1 MSFTSDYMN
10 FRQNAYKKK
19 KKKTT
24 GDEFTDEFINA
35 LDDEHYQQY
44 EDLAPVK
51 KQTQTTAKTE
61 APVKEEKE
69 RSWFQKSDSDSLLDT
84 IGGTVQDVRENLL
97 SGLLGIGE
105 SVVDAGAYVAGGVGK
120 LFGADEFAE
129 DTKKFISKDLYDEK
143 EVAKKI
149 ISGTTLDH
157 MEYDT
162 DKDSVLGEKTEG
174 LLESGGQLL
183 GTVGLQAVGVPW
195 FVTTGVTSFGSE
207 AENAF
212 NQGATYGEAGLSAAI
227 SAGAEI
233 LTEKLFG
240 GSGLG
245 EKGLIN
251 LEPLTKGIANKA
263 VKALADYGIDMGA
276 EGLEE
281 VASQFIGTLGQ
292 QLTHEKEATWQELLT
307 NEGAMDAYIAQVGD
321 SLFGKDAREA
331 YKEAFVGGAALSGVA
346 NVGKVG
352 SSVKNKTDYRTGLPN
367 EQIVENEVTDEPIV
381 EEQVEPQTPDVEE
394 NIFQN
399 EMEKLEN
406 NITEETTGNA
416 SIEDLQKEY
425 NAVYQQ
431 FREANRA
438 NDKEAVS
445 RLSQRLSD
453 LNQQISKAETDK
465 TIAEEA
471 AVEEEVAEEKQTS
484 SPKDLM
490 DIAKQARRE
499 NFHGAYTEN
508 GKQYLSDGSFVA
520 EFNTVDESLEQRA
533 DFPGKIA
540 TQEIAEAFERPAQGN
555 FDIHET
561 EDGYVKVGNSVFD
574 SKYVN
579 AMVRAFDN
587 PKFSIAKHRG
597 GHDVLLVTGDNGRAV
612 LMPVEAGE
620 NVNVAYEAQEL
631 APTAE
636 NTYPEDFA
644 PAVEGTAKKNTPN
657 TVLYNK
663 RDGVNGWGETYGTA
677 QEALNDA
684 VRNLN
689 QELWNAFE
697 DDFTRDSK
705 HYPVV
710 NAFIAVQEDVRQ
722 QTITP
727 MQGAQLLSEIYN
739 TSGAD
744 GLDRIYYHRTGNLY
758 DAVLEKAK
766 KYDTTPPADST
777 YPEDFAPITEDEA
790 NKLSEENLA
799 SLTDE
804 DAPDEAPAPYY
815 ESENID
821 PFEDREMKEV
831 SKDRKVNAYQY
842 DNPEVKPFF
851 QEEANILLGELQR
864 TQKPETIYNG
874 DLKYS
879 MTYEAAQDI
888 PDIYRTPR
896 MTTESIEY
904 LRDTVGM
911 SYADI
916 EKGLNAIIK
925 DEGAENIAAA
935 KKIEFHI
942 NDRLIHGYNADGV
955 QIPPNQDYV
964 NLLEA
969 KHNEEKGAQV
979 TAQGE
984 EAAEY
989 LTDDIAP
996 YEVIEAE
1003 YNEAHKRAMEI
1014 ANQKVLPYEKH
1025 LYKWQDDFREASA
1038 REDYWLNKLMEREG
1052 EDVAPAK
1059 ETPKPKEAYEAIRP
1073 EKPKAE
1079 PRMKR
1084 ADTPATVED
1093 FNKLASKV
1101 YNSLKGKPTNKYHN
1115 VGKYGVYIGRNSAD
1129 QAVIT
1134 IKKPSGENVRYNIEG
1149 GKYWKNERL
1158 WHEAA
1163 EKVAKLE
1170 YPNVEAPIKDEKIAK
1185 VLTEEP
1191 TVDKKKSSALSMFK
1205 NNVLDKGMVFE
1216 DLSLETG
1223 NRELQA
1229 RWNSIRYA
1237 ENKAQRHM
1245 EKALK
1250 PIIETVEQSGK
1261 TQQFY
1266 EYLYHLH
1273 NGDRMSLES
1282 NAKKKI
1288 ESLQD
1293 KFGKLKFE
1301 QIQAIAAKEIT
1312 DKTTAKTAQT
1322 IRDAREYLKANDARN
1337 KPVFGDSVTAEVSQ
1351 GKAADLEKANP
1362 EFKSYAKEV
1371 YDYMNTLRENLVDAG
1386 VISKELANQWAEIY
1400 PHYVPIRRAGKDGA
1414 AITVPLDT
1422 NRTGVNAPI
1431 KRATGGNSDILPLF
1445 DTMALRTEQTFKA
1458 IAKNRFGVE
1467 LKNTLGTTIS
1477 DEVANVDEAIDSI
1490 DTQDELLKEGKNGAS
1505 PTFTVFEDGKRVEFE
1520 ITEEMYDA
1528 MKPASKGLSYTNK
1541 VANTVGN
1548 VFRGLLTEY
1557 NPVFLAT
1564 NAVKDVQDV
1573 LINSQHAAKTYAA
1586 IPKAITQMA
1595 TKGHYYQEY
1604 LDNGGERNSYFDS
1617 ETKTFKAEDNGV
1629 KKLLG
1634 MPLKTISMLNNT
1646 IERVPRLAEYIAS
1659 REAGASVDVAML
1671 DAARVTTNFAAGGD
1685 LTKMLNRNGFNFLN
1699 ASTQGA
1705 VQQVRNIRE
1714 AKANGLKG
1722 WVQLAAKVSL
1732 AGLPA
1737 MLLNNLL
1744 WDDDEEYEELSDYVK
1759 DNYYV
1764 VAKYGDGQFV
1774 RIPKGRTLAV
1784 IQDAFEQVGNMLT
1797 GDDEVDLHNFLEL
1810 AITNLAPNNPLE
1822 NNILAPLVQA
1832 HTNKAWYGDD
1842 IVPTRLQDL
1851 PSAEQFDEST
1861 DALSKWLGEKTNL
1874 SPYRLNYLLNQYSGG
1889 IGDVVLPMLTPETDG
1904 GGLLAPWQDKFT
1916 TDSVMNNQNVSDFY
1930 DTMDKLTANAKSS
1943 KATDED
1949 VLKYKYFNVINSEL
1963 SELYQQKREI
1973 QNSYLPD
1980 AEKKDRARELQE
1992 QIVSLTRDSLNTYE
2006 NVNIEDGYA
2015 SIGDVHFRQNDEGE
2029 WQKISDEQL
2038 EKQEEVTSGL
2048 GISAEEYWG
2057 NKEEYDYAYKNP
2069 EKYKVAKAVGGYSAY
2084 KTYQS
2089 ELYDINADKD
2099 ENGKSINGS
2108 RKEKVIDYVNNLDAD
2123 YGTKIILFKSEY
2135 KADDTYNYD
2144 IIDYLNNRED
2154 ISYEEMV
2161 TILKEL
2167 DFTVHSDGR
2176 VTWD

>member
-1 MSFTSDYMN
+1 MK
-10 FRQNAYKKK
+10 FRQNAYKK

-24 GDEFTDEFINA
+24 GDEFTDEY
-35 LDDEHYQQY
+35 LSLV
-44 EDLAPVK
+44 EDKSEEDIAPVK
-51 KQTQTTAKTE
+51 QQTQTTTKTE

-69 RSWFQKSDSDSLLDT
+69 ERSWFKKSDSDSLLDT

-149 ISGTTLDH
+149 IDGTTFDY

-162 DKDSVLGEKTEG
+162 GKDSVLGKKTEE

-195 FVTTGVTSFGSE
+195 FVTTGATSFGSE

-245 EKGLIN
+245 EKGLIT

-263 VKALADYGIDMGA
+263 VKALADYGVDVVA
-276 EGLEE
+276 EGGEE
-281 VASQFIGTLGQ
+281 IFSQFMSNLGS
-292 QLTHEKEATWQELLT
+292 
-307 NEGAMDAYIAQVGD
+307 
-321 SLFGKDAREA
+321 SL
-331 YKEAFVGGAALSGVA
+331 YKEENLKDILFSEEAVDGYIESAIGGGVLGGVM

-352 SSVKNKTDYRTGLPN
+352 NSIKTGTDYRTGL
-367 EQIVENEVTDEPIV
+367 INEVADEPIT
-381 EEQVEPQTPDVEE
+381 EEVEPPPPPAEE
-394 NIFQN
+394 NVFQ
-399 EMEKLEN
+399 EKMEEVSEQTN
-406 NITEETTGNA
+406 NITEEATGSA
-416 SIEDLQKEY
+416 SGETYFTMSYKQDGKVVGTLQYGEYNGEPNVKMVEVDPEYRRQGIGTKLLQELQKKYPDVEIDFGMQTPDGSKLIENSTYTVENKEVTDKLARIEEIKQKLAKYDEGY
-425 NAVYQQ
+425 NKY
-431 FREANRA
+431 FE
-438 NDKEAVS
+438 NDLEIPENYAADYND
-445 RLSQRLSD
+445 LSD
-453 LNQQISKAETDK
+453 EMDRLTEETRGKKPTK
-465 TIAEEA
+465 TFVKTDTYAPTQDSVQDSTQDA
-471 AVEEEVAEEKQTS
+471 PS
-484 SPKDLM
+484 SPKDLA

-499 NFHGAYTEN
+499 NFHGAYNEN

-540 TQEIAEAFERPAQGN
+540 TQEISEAFERGTEGN
-555 FDIHET
+555 YEVHEA
-561 EDGYVKVGNSVFD
+561 EGGYVKVGNSLFD

-579 AMVRAFDN
+579 AMIRAYDN

-620 NVNVAYEAQEL
+620 SANVAYEAQ
-631 APTAE
+631 PIAE

-644 PAVEGTAKKNTPN
+644 PV
-657 TVLYNK
+657 
-663 RDGVNGWGETYGTA
+663 
-677 QEALNDA
+677 
-684 VRNLN
+684 
-689 QELWNAFE
+689 
-697 DDFTRDSK
+697 
-705 HYPVV
+705 
-710 NAFIAVQEDVRQ
+710 
-722 QTITP
+722 
-727 MQGAQLLSEIYN
+727 
-739 TSGAD
+739 
-744 GLDRIYYHRTGNLY
+744 
-758 DAVLEKAK
+758 
-766 KYDTTPPADST
+766 
-777 YPEDFAPITEDEA
+777 TEEEA
-790 NKLSEENLA
+790 NARSAESLA
-799 SLTDE
+799 SMTDA
-804 DAPDEAPAPYY
+804 DAPAEVEAPYY
-815 ESENID
+815 ESESID

-851 QEEANILLGELQR
+851 QEEANILLGEYMQ

-874 DLKYS
+874 DLKYN

-896 MTTESIEY
+896 MATESIAY

-911 SYADI
+911 KYEDI
-916 EKGLNAIIK
+916 EKGLKAIIEDK
-925 DEGAENIAAA
+925 GAENIAAA
-935 KKIEFHI
+935 KKLEFHI
-942 NDRLIHGYNADGV
+942 NDRLIHGYTVDGMR
-955 QIPPNQDYV
+955 IPPNQDYIK
-964 NLLEA
+964 LLEA
-969 KHNEEKGAQV
+969 KHNKEKGDYI
-979 TAQGE
+979 TEQGE
-984 EAAEY
+984 DAFYTLAENGEDIMPYDELEAAYEEARKQTEEVEKKFNGSPRSWEAWKY
-989 LTDDIAP
+989 DIA
-996 YEVIEAE
+996 A
-1003 YNEAHKRAMEI
+1003 
-1014 ANQKVLPYEKH
+1014 AN
-1025 LYKWQDDFREASA
+1025 R
-1038 REDYWLNKLMEREG
+1038 REDRLLDKLTEREG
-1052 EDVAPAK
+1052 EDIAPVEEDIAPTK
-1059 ETPKPKEAYEAIRP
+1059 EGSESTDKTAT
-1073 EKPKAE
+1073 
-1079 PRMKR
+1079 
-1084 ADTPATVED
+1084 ADD
-1093 FNKLASKV
+1093 FNKFASEV
-1101 YNSLKGKPTNKYHN
+1101 YFSLKGKPTNKYHN

-1134 IKKPSGENVRYNIEG
+1134 IKKPNGENVRYNIEG

-1170 YPNVEAPIKDEKIAK
+1170 YPNVEAPVKDEKIAK

-1191 TVDKKKSSALSMFK
+1191 AVDKKKSRALSMFK

-1216 DLSLETG
+1216 DLSLKTG

-1282 NAKKKI
+1282 KAKKKI
-1288 ESLQD
+1288 ESLQG

-1301 QIQAIAAKEIT
+1301 QIQAISAKEIT
-1312 DKTTAKTAQT
+1312 NKTTAKTAQT

-1477 DEVANVDEAIDSI
+1477 DEAANVDEAIDSI
-1490 DTQDELLKEGKNGAS
+1490 DTQDDLLQEGKNGAS
-1505 PTFTVFEDGKRVEFE
+1505 PTFTVFEDGKKVTFE

-1528 MKPASKGLSYTNK
+1528 MKPTSKGLSYTNK

-1604 LDNGGERNSYFDS
+1604 LDNGGERNTYFDS

-1629 KKLLG
+1629 KKLIG
-1634 MPLKTISMLNNT
+1634 MPLRTISSLNNT

-1659 REAGASVDVAML
+1659 REAGVSIDVAML

-1705 VQQVRNIRE
+1705 VQQVRNVRE

-1737 MLLNNLL
+1737 LLLNNLL

-1784 IQDAFEQVGNMLT
+1784 IQDAFEQVTNALT
-1797 GDDEVDLHNFLEL
+1797 GDDEVDLRNFLEL
-1810 AITNLAPNNPLE
+1810 AISNLAPNNPLE
-1822 NNILAPLVQA
+1822 NNILAPIIQA
-1832 HTNKAWYGDD
+1832 QNNKAWYGEDL
-1842 IVPTRLQDL
+1842 VPTRLQDL
-1851 PSAEQFDEST
+1851 PAAEQYDEST
-1861 DALSKWLGEKTNL
+1861 DAISKWLGEKLNV
-1874 SPYRLNYLLNQYSGG
+1874 SPYKLNYLLNQYSGG
-1889 IGDVVLPMLTPETDG
+1889 IGDVFLPMLTPETDG
-1904 GGLLAPWQDKFT
+1904 GGILAPWQDKFT

-1930 DTMDKLTANAKSS
+1930 DTMDELTANAKSS

-1949 VLKYKYFNVINSEL
+1949 VLKYKYFNAVNSEL
-1963 SELYQQKREI
+1963 SELYKQKREI
-1973 QNSYLPD
+1973 QNSDLPD
-1980 AEKKDRARELQE
+1980 NEKSSAARELQE
-1992 QIVSLTRDSLNTYE
+1992 QIVSLTRESLNTYE

-2038 EKQEEVTSGL
+2038 EKQEDVTSSL
-2048 GISAEEYWG
+2048 GISAEEYWS

-2089 ELYDINADKD
+2089 ELYDIKADKD
-2099 ENGKSINGS
+2099 ESGKSISGS
-2108 RKEKVIDYVNNLDAD
+2108 RKEKVVEYINNLDAD
-2123 YGTKIILFKSEY
+2123 YGEKLILFKSEY
-2135 KADDTYNYD
+2135 NADDTYNYE
-2144 IIDYLNNRED
+2144 IIEYLNSRDD
-2154 ISYEEMV
+2154 ISYEETE

-2167 DFTVHSDGR
+2167 GFTVHSDGR